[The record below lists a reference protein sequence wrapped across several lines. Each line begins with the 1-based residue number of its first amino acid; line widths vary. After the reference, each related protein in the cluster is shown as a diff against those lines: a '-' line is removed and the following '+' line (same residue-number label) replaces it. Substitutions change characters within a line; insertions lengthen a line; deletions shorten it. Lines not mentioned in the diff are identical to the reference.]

1 MPASATAIIHWN
13 AIPVFAD
20 INRDSFNI
28 DLRSIEKNITKKTK
42 AILAVD
48 IFGQSSD
55 IFSILKLAKKYS
67 LKVISD
73 TAQAIG
79 TKIKGKYSGTIAD
92 IGGFSLNY
100 HKHINTGEGGILVTN
115 DSKIFKKLALIR
127 NHGEM
132 ALSNRSKK
140 RINKCYRTQF

>member
-55 IFSILKLAKKYS
+55 IFR
-67 LKVISD
+67 
-73 TAQAIG
+73 
-79 TKIKGKYSGTIAD
+79 
-92 IGGFSLNY
+92 FLNWP
-100 HKHINTGEGGILVTN
+100 
-115 DSKIFKKLALIR
+115 R
-127 NHGEM
+127 N
-132 ALSNRSKK
+132 
-140 RINKCYRTQF
+140 IV